1 MQSEYDM
8 VFAIYN
14 VSKVYMLCRGV
25 LLKLLHWPGVLFHLV
40 GKK

>member
-25 LLKLLHWPGVLFHLV
+25 LLKLLHWPGEFHLV
-40 GKK
+40 EK